1 MSRPIVLIGFMA
13 AGKSA
18 VGRRLASRLGRGFL
32 DLDDLVTAHTG
43 QPVADFIRAEGV
55 AVFRRVEARALTE
68 ALNLRNTVVA
78 AGGGALEAPANRAG
92 LARAGVAVVWLRVS
106 PEEAWRRTTG
116 PEEVGPSYRPARPL
130 FPASMAGVRAL
141 LSEREPAYAEAA
153 TARVET
159 TGLTVDEVVQAVL
172 DVLETTEIARGQAA
186 AATPLPPPMAL
197 TGGSPLPQPMTLTG
211 GPPEHGPV
219 LVGRGLLGRLAD
231 LPSFPRDVTGAV
243 FLVADPL
250 PAALFAGE
258 VRESLHRAGLRVVEH
273 TLPGGETD
281 KSPGN
286 LVRLWESMAR
296 NGLGRGSLVVSLGGG
311 ACTDLAGLAAGT
323 FMRGIRI
330 IHLPTTLLAQVDAAV
345 GGKTA
350 VNLTQ
355 GKNLA
360 GVFHFPSLVVAD
372 ADTCRT
378 LPPELV
384 AEGRVELVKTLLAVG
399 AAPGDYQRSSS
410 PGPAP
415 ADPPSPDLVARA
427 VRAKLELVR
436 ADPFDLGP
444 RQALNLG
451 HTFGHGIEAA
461 GRFRR
466 VRHGLAVGVGLLA
479 ATRLSETEGYLP
491 AALATAVVQLTGDL
505 LAGFPGSHLR
515 AAGSLD
521 PGEIARHFDLDK
533 KKGGRGLV
541 FVLLEPAGDGRVRAR
556 PATGIEPAAAAE
568 ALEWALARVR
578 CSARGSR
585 SHARAERSG

>member
-13 AGKSA
+13 AGKST

-32 DLDDLVTAHTG
+32 DLDDLVTAHAG

-68 ALNLRNTVVA
+68 ALNIRNTVVA
-78 AGGGALEAPANRAG
+78 AGGGAIEAPANRAV
-92 LARAGVAVVWLRVS
+92 LARAGVRVVLLLVS
-106 PEEAWRRTTG
+106 PEEAWRRTADA
-116 PEEVGPSYRPARPL
+116 EEDRRTAGAEEAGPSYRAARPL
-130 FPASMAGVRAL
+130 FPASVAGVRAL
-141 LSEREPAYAEAA
+141 LSEREPAYSEAA
-153 TARVET
+153 TAWVDT
-159 TGLTVDEVVQAVL
+159 TGLTVDEVVQAVV
-172 DVLETTEIARGQAA
+172 DVLETTAIAGGQAA
-186 AATPLPPPMAL
+186 AATPLP
-197 TGGSPLPQPMTLTG
+197 QPITLTG

-231 LPSFPRDVTGAV
+231 LPSFPRDVTGPV

-258 VRESLHRAGLRVVEH
+258 VRTSLHRAGLRVVEH
-273 TLPGGETD
+273 ALPGGEKD

-296 NGLGRGSLVVSLGGG
+296 DGLGRGALVVSLGGG

-323 FMRGIRI
+323 FMRGVRI

-384 AEGRVELVKTLLAVG
+384 AEGWVELVKTLLAVG
-399 AAPGDYQRSSS
+399 AAPGECLGSSS
-410 PGPAP
+410 ASPASSSASPAP
-415 ADPPSPDLVARA
+415 ADPPSPDVVARA
-427 VRAKLELVR
+427 VRAKLDLVR

-466 VRHGLAVGVGLLA
+466 VRHGLAVGIGLLA

-491 AALATAVVQLTGDL
+491 AALATDVVQLAGDL
-505 LAGFPGSHLR
+505 LAGFSGHHLG

-533 KKGGRGLV
+533 KKGERGLV

-578 CSARGSR
+578 CSARVG
-585 SHARAERSG
+585 RSG

>member
-1 MSRPIVLIGFMA
+1 MNRPIVLIGFMA
-13 AGKSA
+13 AGKST

-55 AVFRRVEARALTE
+55 AVFRRVETRALTE
-68 ALNLRNTVVA
+68 ALSIRNTVVS
-78 AGGGALEAPANRAG
+78 AGGGAIEAPANRAV
-92 LARAGVAVVWLRVS
+92 LAQAGVRVVLLLVS
-106 PEEAWRRTTG
+106 PEEAWRRAAG
-116 PEEVGPSYRPARPL
+116 PGDDRSGLPDPGEVGPTYRATRPL
-130 FPASMAGVRAL
+130 FPAGVAGVRAL

-153 TARVET
+153 TAWVDT

-172 DVLETTEIARGQAA
+172 RVLETTAIAGEQAA
-186 AATPLPPPMAL
+186 AATPQ
-197 TGGSPLPQPMTLTG
+197 PQPIILTG

-219 LVGRGLLGRLAD
+219 LVGRGLLGRLAE
-231 LPSFPRDVTGAV
+231 LPSFPRDVTGPV

-258 VRESLHRAGLRVVEH
+258 ARASLHRAGLRVVEH
-273 TLPGGETD
+273 ILPGGEKD
-281 KSPGN
+281 KSPDN
-286 LVRLWESMAR
+286 LARLWESMAR

-323 FMRGIRI
+323 FMRGVRI
-330 IHLPTTLLAQVDAAV
+330 IHLPTTLLGQVDAAV

-360 GVFHFPSLVVAD
+360 GVFHFPSMVVAD
-372 ADTCRT
+372 VDTCRT

-399 AAPGDYQRSSS
+399 AAPGDCLRSSS
-410 PGPAP
+410 AGPASSS
-415 ADPPSPDLVARA
+415 ADPAPTDLPPPDVVARA
-427 VRAKLELVR
+427 VQAKLDLVR
-436 ADPFDLGP
+436 VDPLDLGP

-491 AALATAVVQLTGDL
+491 TALATDVVDLVGEL
-505 LAGFPGSHLR
+505 LADFPVHRLR
-515 AAGSLD
+515 VAGSLD
-521 PGEIARHFDLDK
+521 RAEITRQFDLDK

-541 FVLLEPAGDGRVRAR
+541 FVLLEPAGEGRVRAR

-578 CSARGSR
+578 CSARIG
-585 SHARAERSG
+585 RSG

>member
-55 AVFRRVEARALTE
+55 AIFRRVEARALTE

-78 AGGGALEAPANRAG
+78 AGGGALEAPANRAA
-92 LARAGVAVVWLRVS
+92 LARAGVTVVWLLVS
-106 PEEAWRRTTG
+106 PEEAWRRTAG
-116 PEEVGPSYRPARPL
+116 PEEVGPSYGPARPL

-172 DVLETTEIARGQAA
+172 DVLETT
-186 AATPLPPPMAL
+186 ATGGPPP
-197 TGGSPLPQPMTLTG
+197 PQPMTLTG
-211 GPPEHGPV
+211 GPPGHGPV
-219 LVGRGLLGRLAD
+219 LVGRGFLGRLAD
-231 LPSFPRDVTGAV
+231 LPSFPRDVTGPV
-243 FLVADPL
+243 LLVADPL
-250 PAALFAGE
+250 PATLFAGE

-273 TLPGGETD
+273 TLPGGEKD

-286 LVRLWESMAR
+286 LVRLWEAMAR
-296 NGLGRGSLVVSLGGG
+296 NGLGRGALVVSLGGG

-323 FMRGIRI
+323 FMRGVRV

-350 VNLTQ
+350 VNLSQ

-399 AAPGDYQRSSS
+399 AAPCECQRSSS
-410 PGPAP
+410 PGPALSG
-415 ADPPSPDLVARA
+415 PPSPDLVARA
-427 VRAKLELVR
+427 VRAKLDLVR

-479 ATRLSETEGYLP
+479 ATRLSETEGHLP
-491 AALATAVVQLTGDL
+491 AELATAVVQLTGEL
-505 LAGFPGSHLR
+505 LAGFPGPHLR
-515 AAGSLD
+515 AVGALD

-533 KKGGRGLV
+533 KKAGRGLV
-541 FVLLEPAGDGRVRAR
+541 FVLLEPAGDGRVRAK
-556 PATGIEPAAAAE
+556 PVTGIEPAAAAE

-578 CSARGSR
+578 CSAQVRR
-585 SHARAERSG
+585 SQARAERSG

>member
-1 MSRPIVLIGFMA
+1 L
-13 AGKSA
+13 AGS
-18 VGRRLASRLGRGFL
+18 G
-32 DLDDLVTAHTG
+32 
-43 QPVADFIRAEGV
+43 
-55 AVFRRVEARALTE
+55 
-68 ALNLRNTVVA
+68 
-78 AGGGALEAPANRAG
+78 
-92 LARAGVAVVWLRVS
+92 
-106 PEEAWRRTTG
+106 
-116 PEEVGPSYRPARPL
+116 EVGPFYRAARPL
-130 FPASMAGVRAL
+130 FPASVAGVRAL

-153 TARVET
+153 TARVDT

-172 DVLETTEIARGQAA
+172 DVLETTAIAGGQAA
-186 AATPLPPPMAL
+186 TATPLP
-197 TGGSPLPQPMTLTG
+197 QPITLIG
-211 GPPEHGPV
+211 GPPQHGPV

-231 LPSFPRDVTGAV
+231 LPSFPRDVTGPV

-250 PAALFAGE
+250 SAALFAGE
-258 VRESLHRAGLRVVEH
+258 VRTSLHRAGHRVVEH
-273 TLPGGETD
+273 ILPGGEKD

-296 NGLGRGSLVVSLGGG
+296 NGLGRGALVVSLGGG

-323 FMRGIRI
+323 FMRGVRI

-372 ADTCRT
+372 TDTCRT

-384 AEGRVELVKTLLAVG
+384 AEGWVELVKTLLAVG
-399 AAPGDYQRSSS
+399 AAPGECQGSSS
-410 PGPAP
+410 AGPGPT
-415 ADPPSPDLVARA
+415 DLPPPDLLARA
-427 VRAKLELVR
+427 VQAKLDLVR

-491 AALATAVVQLTGDL
+491 TALATDVVDLATDL
-505 LAGFPGSHLR
+505 LAGFPVHRLR
-515 AAGSLD
+515 LAGSLD
-521 PGEIARHFDLDK
+521 RGEITRQFDLDK

-541 FVLLEPAGDGRVRAR
+541 FVLLEPAGEGRVRAR
-556 PATGIEPAAAAE
+556 PATGIEPTAAAE

-578 CSARGSR
+578 CSARVG
-585 SHARAERSG
+585 RSG

>member
-13 AGKSA
+13 AGKSV

-78 AGGGALEAPANRAG
+78 AGGGAIEAPANRAV
-92 LARAGVAVVWLRVS
+92 LARAGVTVVLLLVS
-106 PEEAWRRTTG
+106 PEEAWRRTAG
-116 PEEVGPSYRPARPL
+116 PEEVGPSYHAARPL
-130 FPASMAGVRAL
+130 FPANVAGVRAL

-153 TARVET
+153 TDRVET

-172 DVLETTEIARGQAA
+172 NVLETTA
-186 AATPLPPPMAL
+186 
-197 TGGSPLPQPMTLTG
+197 TGGPPLPQPMTLTG
-211 GPPEHGPV
+211 GPPGHGPV

-231 LPSFPRDVTGAV
+231 LPSFPRDVTGPV

-273 TLPGGETD
+273 TLPGGEKD

-296 NGLGRGSLVVSLGGG
+296 NGLGRGALVVSLGGG

-323 FMRGIRI
+323 FMRGVRI

-399 AAPGDYQRSSS
+399 TAPDECT
-410 PGPAP
+410 
-415 ADPPSPDLVARA
+415 DPPSPDLVARA
-427 VRAKLELVR
+427 VRAKLDLVR

-451 HTFGHGIEAA
+451 HTFGHGIETA

-505 LAGFPGSHLR
+505 LAGFPGPHLR
-515 AAGSLD
+515 AAGALD

-541 FVLLEPAGDGRVRAR
+541 FILLEPAGDDRVRAR
-556 PATGIEPAAAAE
+556 PVTGVEPVAAAE

-578 CSARGSR
+578 GSAQVRRRCARAEQSC
-585 SHARAERSG
+585 ARAERSG

>member
-13 AGKSA
+13 AGKST
-18 VGRRLASRLGRGFL
+18 VGRRLASRLGRAFL

-78 AGGGALEAPANRAG
+78 AGGGALEAPANRAA
-92 LARAGVAVVWLRVS
+92 LARAGVTVVWLLVL

-116 PEEVGPSYRPARPL
+116 PEEVGPSYGPARPL

-172 DVLETTEIARGQAA
+172 DVLETTAIAGGQAA
-186 AATPLPPPMAL
+186 AAT
-197 TGGSPLPQPMTLTG
+197 PLPQPMTLTG

-231 LPSFPRDVTGAV
+231 LPSFPRDVTGPV

-258 VRESLHRAGLRVVEH
+258 VRESLDRAGLRVVEH
-273 TLPGGETD
+273 TLPGGEKD

-323 FMRGIRI
+323 FMRGVRI

-384 AEGRVELVKTLLAVG
+384 AEGWVELVKTLLAVG
-399 AAPGDYQRSSS
+399 AAPGDCQRASS

-415 ADPPSPDLVARA
+415 TDPPSPDLVARA
-427 VRAKLELVR
+427 VRAKLDLVR

-491 AALATAVVQLTGDL
+491 AALATDVVQLTDDL
-505 LAGFPGSHLR
+505 LAGFPGSHLS
-515 AAGSLD
+515 AAGALD

-556 PATGIEPAAAAE
+556 PATGVEPAAAAE
-568 ALEWALARVR
+568 ALEWALARAR
-578 CSARGSR
+578 CSARIRR